1 MDSIEAQNELRGQ
14 VMSLDSEQFERF
26 CKIIV
31 EAVEDP
37 RSIELT
43 PFGGDGGI
51 DIRGAYGQSFFD
63 GKFGVQVKQYTDTNT
78 VGTPSLR
85 DFIGALSQ
93 HDYQFGCFITSSS
106 FVSKAPKIAE
116 NHAIVLID
124 GDTLL
129 DTMLVNELGVQYDGF
144 DYELDPQFWE
154 IFEKTKETDLV
165 RSEEVPQADSLET
178 IELCLLAIE
187 EGNRYKPEIQAYMT
201 DHTNRDNWS
210 PRQADYYPLAAYA
223 LNFVHKD
230 KMGEYD
236 EQEMRMWSLT
246 RDGQE
251 YVHLLKTGDKD
262 SQREYLMEQLRDS
275 PIIERIVPVI
285 KKDGSISHTELKRL
299 IEEKSEVNSTTAG
312 RRAGTIGRWL
322 NELPEINQLRDGQS
336 YKYDFISRRL
346 RDYVVDD
353 S

>member
-1 MDSIEAQNELRGQ
+1 MDSVEAQTELQGQ
-14 VMSLDSEQFERF
+14 LMSLDSEQFERF

-31 EAVEDP
+31 ETVENP

-63 GKFGVQVKQYTDTNT
+63 GKFGVQVKQYTNTNT

-106 FVSKAPKIAE
+106 FVNKAPEIAE
-116 NHAIVLID
+116 DHSIVLID
-124 GDTLL
+124 GDALL
-129 DTMLVNELGVQYDGF
+129 DTMLVNEVGVQYDGF

-154 IFEKTKETDLV
+154 IFEQTKETDLV

-187 EGNRYKPEIQAYMT
+187 EDNRFKPEIRAYMT
-201 DHTNRDNWS
+201 EHTDRDNWT

-236 EQEMRMWSLT
+236 EEEMRMWSLT

-251 YVHLLKTGDKD
+251 YVQLLKVGNEDA
-262 SQREYLMEQLRDS
+262 QREYLVEQLRDS
-275 PIIERIVPVI
+275 GIIERILPVI
-285 KKDGSISHTELKRL
+285 KDDGAVTHSDLKRL
-299 IEEKSEVNSTTAG
+299 IAEKSELNSTTAG
-312 RRAGTIGRWL
+312 RRAGTVGKWL
-322 NELPEINQLRDGQS
+322 DELPEIDQVRDGQS
-336 YKYDFISRRL
+336 YRYDFISKRL
-346 RDYVVDD
+346 GDYVVDD

>member
-1 MDSIEAQNELRGQ
+1 MDSVEAQDELQGQ
-14 VMSLDSEQFERF
+14 VNSLDSEQFERF

-31 EAVEDP
+31 ETVENP

-51 DIRGAYGQSFFD
+51 DIRGAYGQSFFNS
-63 GKFGVQVKQYTDTNT
+63 KFGVQVKQYTDTNT
-78 VGTPSLR
+78 VGSPSLR

-93 HDYQFGCFITSSS
+93 HNYQFGCFITSSS
-106 FVSKAPKIAE
+106 FVKKAPEIADE
-116 NHAIVLID
+116 HSIVLID

-129 DTMLVNELGVQYDGF
+129 DTMLVNEVGVMYDGF
-144 DYELDPQFWE
+144 DYDLDPQFWE
-154 IFEKTKETDLV
+154 IFEQTKGTDLV

-178 IELCLLAIE
+178 IELCLSAIE
-187 EGNRYKPEIQAYMT
+187 EGNRFKPEIRGYMT
-201 DHTNRDNWS
+201 EHTDRDNWT

-236 EQEMRMWSLT
+236 DREMRMWSLT

-251 YVHLLKTGDKD
+251 YVQLLRTNDED
-262 SQREYLMEQLRDS
+262 ERREYLVEQLRNS
-275 PIIERIVPVI
+275 PIIERILPVI
-285 KKDGSISHTELKRL
+285 KDEGAITHSELKSL
-299 IEEKSEVNSTTAG
+299 IAEKSELNPTTAG
-312 RRAGTIGRWL
+312 RRAGTVGKWL
-322 NELPEINQLRDGQS
+322 DELPEVEQVQDGQS
-336 YKYDFISRRL
+336 YRYDFISKRL
-346 RDYVVDD
+346 GDYVVDD